1 MKYIAKLSDKDLS
14 RHIRVFLKH
23 IPMHAQ
29 TLGITLEQI
38 DAFGKQYQAFSWA
51 VDVEEKLTTYSKDI
65 HTLIRKLRSPISE
78 NISTRYF
85 LDLPRPPVFVT
96 RGDIQSAFRELV
108 LSAKVSLNYSSMM
121 GVDLGIEGLNS

>member
-1 MKYIAKLSDKDLS
+1 MKYIAKLSDKELS

-23 IPMHAQ
+23 IPLHAQ
-29 TLGITLEQI
+29 TLDITLDKI

-51 VDVEEKLTTYSKDI
+51 VDVEEKLNAYSKDI
-65 HTLIRKLRSPISE
+65 HTLIRKLRSPVSE
-78 NISTRYF
+78 NISTLYF

-108 LSAKVSLNYSSMM
+108 LFAKASTNYSSIIGM
-121 GVDLGIEGLNS
+121 DLGIEGLNS